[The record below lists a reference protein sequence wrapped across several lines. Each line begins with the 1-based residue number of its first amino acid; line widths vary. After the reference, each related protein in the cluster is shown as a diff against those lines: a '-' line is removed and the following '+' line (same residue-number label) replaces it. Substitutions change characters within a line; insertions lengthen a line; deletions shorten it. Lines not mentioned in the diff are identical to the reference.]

1 MDISVVI
8 PVYNEV
14 QSLPALHEQIK
25 RNLEAI
31 GGSYEIIL
39 VDDGSTDDSFQV
51 MSRIHQ
57 QDEHVK
63 VIQFRRNFGKAAGL
77 AAGFAEAQGE
87 TIFTLDA
94 DLQDDPDEMPKFLEK
109 LGEGYDFITGW
120 KYPRHD
126 PLSKTLPSKLAN
138 GTIRLTTGVK
148 VHDMNCGFKAMRRQV
163 AKELN
168 LYGDMHRY
176 IPVLVNWR
184 GFRITEVKVKHH
196 PRKYGSSKY
205 GVGRLSRGLFDFVT
219 IIFLTRF
226 NRRPL
231 HFFGWFGLI
240 SFSLGVIIDAY
251 LSVLWFMGE
260 KIGHRPLLSLGT
272 LLIIIGVQFF
282 SFGLLAEMFNFE
294 VYSREA
300 NYTIRQI
307 LD

>member
-8 PVYNEV
+8 PVYNEA

-148 VHDMNCGFKAMRRQV
+148 VHDMNCGFKAMRRDV

>member
-8 PVYNEV
+8 PVYNEAL
-14 QSLPALHEQIK
+14 SLPALHEQLS
-25 RNLEAI
+25 RNLKAI

-39 VDDGSTDDSFQV
+39 VDDGSSDDSFQV
-51 MSRIHQ
+51 MSQLHQ
-57 QDEHVK
+57 QDKHVK

-77 AAGFAEAQGE
+77 AAGFAKAKGE
-87 TIFTLDA
+87 IIFTLDA
-94 DLQDDPDEMPKFLEK
+94 DLQDDPDEIPKFLEK
-109 LGEGYDFITGW
+109 LEQGYDFITGW

-126 PLSKTLPSKLAN
+126 PISKTLPSKLAN

-148 VHDMNCGFKAMRRQV
+148 VHDMNCGFKAMRKEV

-184 GFRITEVKVKHH
+184 GFRTTEVKVKHH
-196 PRKYGSSKY
+196 PRKFGSSKY

-240 SFSLGVIIDAY
+240 SFVLGIMIDAY
-251 LSVLWFMGE
+251 LTVLWFMGE
-260 KIGHRPLLSLGT
+260 KIGHRPLLALGT

-294 VYSREA
+294 TNSREA
-300 NYTIRQI
+300 NYTIRQM